1 MPLRSASSSFAPA
14 GMSSLLRW
22 RPASQCAVC
31 HDWGRQRVCEA
42 CLARFVRPIA
52 RCERCAIEVPAGVI
66 VCGRC
71 LTAPPAFARTLAAL
85 SYAYPWDALVL
96 RFKFGAGLDLARVL
110 AQQLTACVQAAG
122 DAPPS
127 LVLPV
132 PLAAPRLRER
142 GYNQA
147 WELARRVAHDCGCRA
162 DARLLLRVRDA
173 PHQLALPADRRA
185 ANVRG
190 AFAIEPLRRAELQ
203 GRTIALV
210 DDVMTTGATANEAAS
225 VLLKAGAASVHVWVL
240 ARTPAP
246 ADR

>member
-1 MPLRSASSSFAPA
+1 MSLHRASSKLATWA
-14 GMSSLLRW
+14 RW
-22 RPASQCAVC
+22 RPHSLCAVC
-31 HDWGRQRVCEA
+31 HDWGRQRVCDT
-42 CLARFVRPIA
+42 CLDRFAAPAA
-52 RCERCAIEVPAGVI
+52 RCRRCAIELPDGVP

-71 LTAPPAFARTLAAL
+71 LTAPPAFERTLAAL
-85 SYAYPWDALVL
+85 HYAYPWDGLLL

-110 AQQLTACVQAAG
+110 ARLLADRVRADNEASP
-122 DAPPS
+122 A
-127 LVLPV
+127 LVVPV
-132 PLAAPRLRER
+132 PLGPQRLRER

-147 WELARRVAHDCGCRA
+147 WELARRVAADAGCRA

-190 AFAIEPLRRAELQ
+190 AFAVEPLRRAELQ

-210 DDVMTTGATANEAAS
+210 DDVMTTGATADEAAK
-225 VLLKAGAASVHVWVL
+225 VLLAAGAASVQVWVL

-246 ADR
+246 SDR

>member
-1 MPLRSASSSFAPA
+1 MSLRSASP
-14 GMSSLLRW
+14 SLASVARW
-22 RPASQCAVC
+22 RPPSLCAVC
-31 HDWGRQRVCEA
+31 HGWGPQRVCEA
-42 CLARFVRPIA
+42 CLARFAGPLA
-52 RCERCAIEVPAGVI
+52 RCSRCAIEVSAGVA

-71 LTAPPAFARTLAAL
+71 LTTPPAFERTLAAL
-85 SYAYPWDALVL
+85 PYAYPWDGLVL

-110 AQQLTACVQAAG
+110 SQQLADRVRASGEAL
-122 DAPPS
+122 PS

-132 PLAAPRLRER
+132 PLAPPRLRER

-147 WELARRVAHDCGCRA
+147 WELARRVAADTACRA

-173 PHQLALPADRRA
+173 PHQLALPADRRS

-190 AFAIEPLRRAELQ
+190 AFAVEPLRRAELQ

-210 DDVMTTGATANEAAS
+210 DDVMTTGATADEAAR
-225 VLLKAGAASVHVWVL
+225 VLLAAGAASVQVWVL

-246 ADR
+246 GDR